1 MTNKLILTLL
11 TVALFSGCST
21 INRSN
26 YETQEEYA
34 LALIKDC
41 QWNSD
46 VAEYREENSYKAYNA
61 YSANCN
67 PNNNP
72 KVAYEWGFNVKGN
85 R

>member
-11 TVALFSGCST
+11 AVVVFSGCSI

-46 VAEYREENSYKAYNA
+46 VAEYREENSYKAYGV
-61 YSANCN
+61 YFESCN
-67 PNNNP
+67 PSNNP
-72 KVAYEWGFNVKGN
+72 KVAYEWGVNVKGN